1 MRFSL
6 MVFVLSLFA
15 AQTASAAWHDR
26 YAGAGLRVHHV
37 QLTGHGGD
45 NVTALRNIAAM
56 HEACIQH
63 NRTIGRVSQPLPA
76 SGLPIWA
83 TAFEIDIYYASNR
96 TLEVKKSLHH
106 SVDPANC
113 ALDAKE
119 STNLTWFSSAG
130 KCDADV
136 AKKTASGQCDSQQH
150 AKSIALKANENSA
163 STAEALAKIDMSKLP
178 PDQRAKVE
186 ASLKSLNITT
196 PTSAEPVKRVVA
208 GHQCRL
214 YEDVALNIQR
224 CLAQPDPRTIAN
236 LNPFPIPPAT
246 LNGNK
251 SGVLIEMKSLAMTLT
266 AKVVAYS
273 LAVSPDLFIIPS
285 DYRLSAPT
293 GGKP

>member
-1 MRFSL
+1 VRFSL
-6 MVFVLSLFA
+6 VFFVVSLFA
-15 AQTASAAWHDR
+15 TQTACAAWHDR

-37 QLTGHGGD
+37 QLTGYGGD
-45 NVTALRNIAAM
+45 NVTALRNLAAIY
-56 HEACIQH
+56 EACTQN
-63 NRTIGRVSQPLPA
+63 NRTIGRASQPLPA

-83 TAFEIDIYYASNR
+83 TAFEIDIYYATNR

-113 ALDAKE
+113 SLEAKE
-119 STNLTWFSSAG
+119 STNLTLFSSAG

-150 AKSIALKANENSA
+150 AKSLALKANENSA
-163 STAEALAKIDMSKLP
+163 STPEALAKIDMSKLP

-186 ASLKSLNITT
+186 ASLKSLNITV
-196 PTSAEPVKRVVA
+196 PASSEPVKLVVA

-214 YEDVALNIQR
+214 YEDVALNIKR
-224 CLAQPDPRTIAN
+224 CLAQPNPLTIAN

-251 SGVLIEMKSLAMTLT
+251 SGVLIEIKSPAMTLT

-273 LAVSPDLFIIPS
+273 LAVSPDLFIVPS
-285 DYRLSAPT
+285 DYILSAPT
-293 GGKP
+293 AGKP